1 VDARATIEFGT
12 TIPPQAVMDQNQH
25 ELFCSYRNTTDRMI
39 IVQCRSASDFYLER
53 VVFPFELLSFECPQ
67 ESTVQIWSQ
76 GIRGA
81 ELKEAI
87 PALTLAM
94 AEPSPP
100 RRPEWLP
107 LKVSRLVGV
116 RDNASSV
123 CLEQG

>member
-1 VDARATIEFGT
+1 MKFGT
-12 TIPPQAVMDQNQH
+12 IITFVAIMDLNQH

-39 IVQCRSASDFYLER
+39 IVQCRNATDFYLER

-67 ESTVQIWSQ
+67 ESIVQIWSQ

-81 ELKEAI
+81 ELTEAI
-87 PALTLAM
+87 PALSLAM
-94 AEPSPP
+94 AESSPP
-100 RRPEWLP
+100 RRPDWLP
-107 LKVSRLVGV
+107 MKVARPVGV